1 MLSYNLNA
9 LPWGAGLLGGPGHDW
24 RQQRLSEFVEHA
36 ALRGVE
42 VLLLQEVFATPLLR
56 ALLCSQSWLR
66 RQLAAKG
73 FVHQVVSP
81 FRAGLRSW
89 TDSGLLIASKLPI
102 MASGFTKFKRG
113 RHLDAGAAKGIMYAR
128 VQAGSRDL
136 FVFNTH
142 LQASHR
148 GSGGRTY
155 RQLRAHQLRQ
165 LREFVDA
172 TTRHSRVPWVLAGDF
187 NVDAVADQ
195 AVADAFGYLC
205 DALPQESD
213 EFRQMQQALN
223 SEGGSGAG
231 SVRDLLKE
239 TAGHHPST
247 RPPRLQFP
255 RKTSYVFK
263 HKYPQRLDYLFF
275 CDAHCLRSG
284 VTPKEGGT
292 RLVEFE
298 TAVPAI
304 GPRPPYT
311 HLSDHYG
318 IASVFCVENDF
329 CWEQPTAADVNGD
342 GLPGGEGTKE
352 PAAPIARTPLQLA
365 FALSLALALALAV
378 AAGLLGAASAYR
390 RRPRPRCPRRH
401 RRRLVLADAPPPR
414 AGGGRARLGGR
425 RRRRRR
431 RGGGGGR
438 RARLGGG
445 GGRRR
450 RRRGDLPFG
459 APLAPVRGRRA
470 RDRRRAARRVCRV

>member
-1 MLSYNLNA
+1 M
-9 LPWGAGLLGGPGHDW
+9 
-24 RQQRLSEFVEHA
+24 
-36 ALRGVE
+36 
-42 VLLLQEVFATPLLR
+42 
-56 ALLCSQSWLR
+56 
-66 RQLAAKG
+66 
-73 FVHQVVSP
+73 
-81 FRAGLRSW
+81 
-89 TDSGLLIASKLPI
+89 
-102 MASGFTKFKRG
+102 
-113 RHLDAGAAKGIMYAR
+113 
-128 VQAGSRDL
+128 
-136 FVFNTH
+136 
-142 LQASHR
+142 
-148 GSGGRTY
+148 
-155 RQLRAHQLRQ
+155 
-165 LREFVDA
+165 
-172 TTRHSRVPWVLAGDF
+172 PWVLAGDF

-213 EFRQMQQALN
+213 EVRQMQQALN
-223 SEGGSGAG
+223 SEGGSGRLGA
-231 SVRDLLKE
+231 
-239 TAGHHPST
+239 
-247 RPPRLQFP
+247 RPAEGDGGPPPVDAAAALQFP

-352 PAAPIARTPLQLA
+352 PAAPIARTPLQIA

-378 AAGLLGAASAYR
+378 AAGLLGAASAVDVA
-390 RRPRPRCPRRH
+390 P
-401 RRRLVLADAPPPR
+401 VLAALVAVAAASYWRMPRLPAPAEGER
-414 AGGGRARLGGR
+414 ASAADDDDDDDEAR
-425 RRRRRR
+425 RRRRRASAAD
-431 RGGGGGR
+431 GGGR
-438 RARLGGG
+438 
-445 GGRRR
+445 GRRR
-450 RRRGDLPFG
+450 GYLPFG